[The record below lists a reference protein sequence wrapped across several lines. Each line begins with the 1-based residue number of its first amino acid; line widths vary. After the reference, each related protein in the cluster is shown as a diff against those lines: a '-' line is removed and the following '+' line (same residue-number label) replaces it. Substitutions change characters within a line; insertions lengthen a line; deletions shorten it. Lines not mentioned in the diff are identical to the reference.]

1 MPILDIVLA
10 SLIGY
15 GIIKGLIKGLFVE
28 VASLLALLLG
38 AYGAV
43 HFSNYAADFITSF
56 SNWSE
61 KTISVVSFVITF
73 SAIVMAISLAGKA
86 MTKLAGFVALGFFNK
101 ILGAFFGGLKI
112 TLIISVLILVM
123 DKTNLSSLLLSEQ
136 RIEKSFL
143 YKRVRFFAPA
153 ILPKLSSGSSII
165 DLPSLDKQIE
175 LN

>member
-1 MPILDIVLA
+1 MTILDIALA

-15 GIIKGLIKGLFVE
+15 GIIKGLSKGFFVE

-73 SAIVMAISLAGKA
+73 SAIVLVISLAGKA

-101 ILGAFFGGLKI
+101 ILGALFGGLKI

-123 DKTNLSSLLLSEQ
+123 DKTDLSSLLSEQ

-153 ILPKLSSGSSII
+153 ILPKLSSGSKIM

>member
-15 GIIKGLIKGLFVE
+15 GIIKGLIKGFFVE

-73 SAIVMAISLAGKA
+73 SAIVLVISLAGKA

-101 ILGAFFGGLKI
+101 ILGALFGGLKI

-123 DKTNLSSLLLSEQ
+123 DKTDLSSLLSEQ

-143 YKRVRFFAPA
+143 YKRVRFFAPV
-153 ILPKLSSGSSII
+153 ILPKLSSGSKIM

>member
-15 GIIKGLIKGLFVE
+15 GIIKGLIKGFFVE
-28 VASLLALLLG
+28 AASLLALLLG

-73 SAIVMAISLAGKA
+73 SAIVLVISLAGKV

-123 DKTNLSSLLLSEQ
+123 DKTDLSSLLSEQ

-153 ILPKLSSGSSII
+153 ILPKLSSGSLIM